1 MNMNGEEL
9 EVNGQVEDVQIEDTL
24 PEHYIFSPSV
34 TKTRTINGKT
44 YIVRSYFAGKKDF
57 AKVMTQLAI
66 RQAYK
71 HTENK

>member
-1 MNMNGEEL
+1 MNEEENI
-9 EVNGQVEDVQIEDTL
+9 EVNEQVEDEL
-24 PEHYIFSPSV
+24 PDHYSFAPSI
-34 TKTRTINGKT
+34 TRTVTIDGET

-71 HTENK
+71 HTRKT